1 MTTEERWRRIEDAVN
16 GHEARLELL
25 VNISE
30 RQQTLLERQDARL
43 DEQRRDN
50 AMTRR
55 LWVRLAQKY
64 GWVDEDGLFDEP
76 E

>member
-1 MTTEERWRRIEDAVN
+1 MTTEEGWRGIQEAVN
-16 GHEARLELL
+16 GHEAR
-25 VNISE
+25 I
-30 RQQTLLERQDARL
+30 RLLESIAERLLSML
-43 DEQRRDN
+43 DEQRHDN